1 MANTDATGK
10 LGTGGEFHK
19 FVTQWPTPQHADGE
33 RGSEKQVRGNPTLLG
48 AARAWPTPNTGESPN
63 GHGRRGGTADNGH
76 QSGADLEVVAK
87 TWATPSAS
95 LWRSGLASEQTMT
108 RNSRPLNEQAVNL
121 WPTPASGVFND
132 GESPESWRRR
142 AAGLREKGINGNGA
156 GTPLAIAAKESM
168 EQWPTIHCDCGTTFV
183 GPLDR
188 HCPGCGRIAQGQV
201 TYPSSRPDRT
211 TPTPGDASSPS
222 DPTSPPP
229 SKKRLNPRF
238 VEWLMLGRDRI
249 GWTCTCA
256 NRREQ
261 TG

>member
-48 AARAWPTPNTGESPN
+48 AARAWPTPRGTDGEKGGPN
-63 GHGRRGGTADNGH
+63 QHGT
-76 QSGADLEVVAK
+76 SGDLMLPSAAAQ
-87 TWATPSAS
+87 WATPSARD
-95 LWRSGLASEQTMT
+95 WRSGLASEQTMT
-108 RNSRPLNEQAVNL
+108 RNSSPLNEQAVNL
-121 WPTPASGVFND
+121 WPTPDVCSQDRDMSKVDPEQQKRPETKVTIGLPTAASMWPTPASGVFND

-156 GTPLAIAAKESM
+156 GTPLAIAAKEM
-168 EQWPTIHCDCGTTFV
+168 
-183 GPLDR
+183 
-188 HCPGCGRIAQGQV
+188 
-201 TYPSSRPDRT
+201 TYPSSRPDPT

-229 SKKRLNPRF
+229 SKKRLNPNF
-238 VEWLMLGRDRI
+238 VEWLMMGRDRI

-256 NRREQ
+256 NRRAQ
-261 TG
+261 TA